1 MRKDAG
7 MTLPELLMILALAA
21 LLLVAT
27 AAYSVPWLARESM
40 RSAAYEV
47 QRAIQTARIQAVSRN
62 HECRFAINTTSRLLR
77 VVDTMGTAAIGDDQ
91 ILDEVRLPET
101 ISFARP
107 DVGLPVTMAPLGGS
121 WFGARFNSEGT
132 VLQGWG
138 EIVMFGGDRFGR
150 ISLFAAG
157 GVQADRWSGSSWLR
171 GL

>member
-7 MTLPELLMILALAA
+7 LTLPELLMVVALAA

-40 RSAAYEV
+40 RSAAYDV
-47 QRAIQTARIQAVSRN
+47 QRSIQTARIQAVSRN
-62 HECRFAINTTSRLLR
+62 HECRFVINTANRLVR
-77 VVDTMGTAAIGDDQ
+77 VVDTMGTAALADDQ
-91 ILDEVRLPET
+91 ILDEVELPDT

-107 DVGLPVTMAPLGGS
+107 DIGLPVTLTPLGGA

-132 VLQGWG
+132 VTQGWG
-138 EIVMFGGDRFGR
+138 EIVMFGGNQFGR

-157 GVQADRWSGSSWLR
+157 GVQADRWNGSSWLR